1 MKNNKMNIPYIRNHG
16 RKPSIETWFET
27 IFNPE
32 DTLLYNHNDYEHLDA
47 VKEDGQIA
55 TNLMDSLG
63 EFCDLYTSYKG
74 VESYNEDLKQ
84 LINKILPLVEP

>member
-1 MKNNKMNIPYIRNHG
+1 MKNRKMDVPYIRNHG
-16 RKPSIETWFET
+16 EKPSIETWFET

-32 DTLLYNHNDYEHLDA
+32 NTLLYDHDANAHLDA

-55 TNLMDSLG
+55 TNLMDALA

-84 LINKILPLVEP
+84 LTNKILPLIEP